1 VLLAFN
7 QKELHKPTTVSLGA
21 DFIKIST
28 PVKILAEIYQA
39 HTTHIPTH
47 LGVRILL
54 TVRSG
59 KEEEEQQQRQEQQ
72 QQQQQTEEEPH
83 GDEETLMPNS
93 KVPDLAVFVFVA
105 EERSHTQGP
114 KLQYGGNDL
123 DSRFF

>member
-1 VLLAFN
+1 MLLAFN
-7 QKELHKPTTVSLGA
+7 QKELHEPTTVSLGA

-28 PVKILAEIYQA
+28 PVKILAEVYQA
-39 HTTHIPTH
+39 HTTHIPTQ

-72 QQQQQTEEEPH
+72 QQQTEEEPH

-93 KVPDLAVFVFVA
+93 KVPDYAGFVFVA

-114 KLQYGGNDL
+114 KLQYGGGNDL

>member
-7 QKELHKPTTVSLGA
+7 QKELHEPTTVSLGA

-28 PVKILAEIYQA
+28 PVKILAEVYQA
-39 HTTHIPTH
+39 HTTHIPTQ

-72 QQQQQTEEEPH
+72 QTEEEPH

-93 KVPDLAVFVFVA
+93 KVPDYAGFVFVA

-114 KLQYGGNDL
+114 KLQYGGK
-123 DSRFF
+123 

>member
-1 VLLAFN
+1 MLLAFN
-7 QKELHKPTTVSLGA
+7 QKELHEPTIVSLGA

-28 PVKILAEIYQA
+28 PVKTLAEIHQA
-39 HTTHIPTH
+39 YTTHIPTQ

-72 QQQQQTEEEPH
+72 QQQQTEEEPH

-93 KVPDLAVFVFVA
+93 KVPDAAVFAFVA
-105 EERSHTQGP
+105 EERSHYQGS